1 MLRGKIIQELGI
13 SFYEDELLLLPPNT
27 RQHDIGVQKRKKKK
41 KESKNVTVTATG
53 FEPRTT

>member
-1 MLRGKIIQELGI
+1 MQELDI

-27 RQHDIGVQKRKKKK
+27 WQHDIGAQKRKKK